1 MKLVVEIPDLMI
13 DWLKNGYPNE
23 DDMDKLLDI
32 VFNATPLEKVLED
45 IKEEIKRLKRDQNSE
60 NTDYRT
66 GFFSALSIIEGYIAI
81 IEEHISGKGIE

>member
-1 MKLVVEIPDLMI
+1 MKLVIDIPDIMI

-45 IKEEIKRLKRDQNSE
+45 IKAEIIHLRCKQYNLRLTLDREEVLE
-60 NTDYRT
+60 
-66 GFFSALSIIEGYIAI
+66 IIDS
-81 IEEHISGKGIE
+81 HISGKEQE